1 LLHAIT
7 IKYNP
12 FVIPEKNNAYYV
24 WVANEAILH
33 MLIKRRHRK
42 QTKAK
47 TSTNWNCRFRGQGA
61 IPNQN
66 VCNGMIIQELE
77 IGKPDGKRA
86 TRGKRWDLKIYL
98 KG

>member
-1 LLHAIT
+1 MHIVYGLPTKQLLRR
-7 IKYNP
+7 
-12 FVIPEKNNAYYV
+12 
-24 WVANEAILH
+24 
-33 MLIKRRHRK
+33 LIKRRTRK
-42 QTKAK
+42 KDTRSKQKRK
-47 TSTNWNCRFRGQGA
+47 TSPNWNCRFRGQGA

-77 IGKPDGKRA
+77 IGNPDGKRV